1 MTITNL
7 YKCQWPG
14 GIKCKLACGDGALD
28 NGPDNKPFT
37 YAYNEVCD
45 EGINRDPVACI
56 NTCTTI
62 D

>member
-1 MTITNL
+1 M
-7 YKCQWPG
+7 PG

-28 NGPDNKPFT
+28 NGPDNRPFT